1 MCMIGNF
8 TAITSLVLFQV
19 TWVILPTW
27 WAWICT

>member
-1 MCMIGNF
+1 MTGNY

-19 TWVILPTW
+19 TWGILQTW